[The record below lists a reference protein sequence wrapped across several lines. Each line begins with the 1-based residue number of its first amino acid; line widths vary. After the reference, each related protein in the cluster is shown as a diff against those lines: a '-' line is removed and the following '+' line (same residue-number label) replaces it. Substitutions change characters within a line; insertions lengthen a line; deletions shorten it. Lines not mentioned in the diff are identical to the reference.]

1 MVSVS
6 CEVILSLAAAAA
18 HALDLF
24 NKSPKSQAP
33 AKTVKLV
40 RRPAP
45 PQKPLVKRSPS
56 LSEAG
61 VP

>member
-6 CEVILSLAAAAA
+6 CQVILSLAAAAA

-33 AKTVKLV
+33 KTVKLV

-45 PQKPLVKRSPS
+45 PQKLLVKRSPS